1 MNWFIL
7 VIALAGALLALV
19 LSLVVVSSRSVPP
32 TARIGLTTTSE
43 PFPSTAMKPVYDD
56 VQNGGLPITWSGGV
70 CTYAA
75 AANQQRARSEHI
87 WSTPSGCVNLTI
99 GQHVTYSFDMKPQ
112 LGSTGYSV
120 WQTVSQLQGP
130 TTNGTWPGP
139 PVAVVVES
147 GQWRIEGGY
156 AVPNGKGGFRSDLG
170 YTIPLS
176 KVKVGTWQHLTLDIL
191 LGGPGTGTVT
201 VWLDGARWINTFHPA
216 AGTMFTVGGGYSTSY
231 LQVKT
236 GEYTGAGSRAD
247 ICSWQRSVKV
257 KNVSYTLQ

>member
-1 MNWFIL
+1 M
-7 VIALAGALLALV
+7 
-19 LSLVVVSSRSVPP
+19 
-32 TARIGLTTTSE
+32 E
-43 PFPSTAMKPVYDD
+43 PFYDD

-139 PVAVVVES
+139 PVALVVES

-156 AVPNGKGGFRSDLG
+156 AVPNGNGGFRHDLG

-176 KVKVGTWQHLTLDIL
+176 KVKAGTWQHWAFDVL

-201 VWLDGARWINTFHPA
+201 VWLDGARRINTFHPA
-216 AGTMFTVGGGYSTSY
+216 AGTMFTVGSGYSTSY
-231 LQVKT
+231 LQLKT
-236 GEYTGAGSRAD
+236 GQYTGADNSAD
-247 ICSWQRSVKV
+247 TPTWQRTVQV
-257 KNVSYTLQ
+257 KNVKSAIT

>member
-1 MNWFIL
+1 MTRSKI
-7 VIALAGALLALV
+7 VIGLAGASLALV
-19 LSLVVVSSRSVPP
+19 SSLAVFASSSASAVVAPAVMSPC
-32 TARIGLTTTSE
+32 
-43 PFPSTAMKPVYDD
+43 YND
-56 VQNGGLPITWSGGV
+56 VANGGLAITQAGGIA
-70 CTYAA
+70 TYGA
-75 AANQQRARSEHI
+75 AANWQYSRSENI
-87 WSTPSGCVNLTI
+87 WGTSSGCVKLPI
-99 GQHVTYSFDMKPQ
+99 GKRVTYSFDMMPM
-112 LGSTGYSV
+112 LGATGYSV
-120 WQTVSQLQGP
+120 WNTVSQLQGP

-156 AVPNGKGGFRSDLG
+156 AVPNGNGGFRTDLG

-176 KVKVGTWQHLTLDIL
+176 KVKVGTWQHLELDVL

-216 AGTMFTVGGGYSTSY
+216 AGTMFTVGSGYSTSY

-236 GEYTGAGSRAD
+236 GEYTGARSSAD
-247 ICSWQRSVKV
+247 ISSWQRSVKV